1 VINRNNR
8 SVYFVWRFSEM
19 KVWFAVSEAAPF
31 AKTGGL
37 ADVAGSLPKALR
49 KHGIDIRVVMPKYS
63 QIPQQYINKMSF
75 IGYTYVNLTW
85 RREYYGIFTLEHEG
99 VPFYFIDNER
109 YFNRDWYY
117 GQVDDGERFT
127 FFCKSVLEV
136 LPVIGFRPY
145 IIHCNDWQTG
155 LVSVLLDAHYRYYR
169 NKGFYQYIHTV
180 MTIHNL
186 KYQGIF
192 PKEMMDEIIG
202 LGWEY
207 FHPDGVE
214 FYNCINFLKAGIAYS
229 AKVTTVSRTYA
240 EEIKTGFY
248 GENLDGILRKRSR
261 DLCGILNGI
270 DYGENDPLTPNIY
283 VPFSVN
289 SIEDKQKNKVLLQ
302 KEAGLDVNPETPL
315 IGIIS
320 RLVAQKG
327 LDLIDRM
334 IAELLEMD
342 LQLIVLGAGEKRYED
357 MFLWAQG
364 AFRGKMS
371 ANMRYDHVLA
381 QRIYSGCDMFLMPSL
396 FEPCGLGQL
405 YAMRYGTVPIV
416 RETGGLKDTV
426 IPYNEYTGEGTG
438 FTFANYNAHE
448 MKDAVIR
455 AMRVYKD
462 KEKWRGIVTNCMQQ
476 DFSWER
482 SAREYGNLYNQVCGI
497 TVTK

>member
-1 VINRNNR
+1 MG
-8 SVYFVWRFSEM
+8 RFYVM
-19 KVWFAVSEAAPF
+19 KIWFAVSEAAPF

-49 KHGIDIRVVMPKYS
+49 KLGIDIRVVMPKYS
-63 QIPQQYINKMSF
+63 QIPQQYVNSMSF
-75 IGYTYVNLTW
+75 AGYTYVNLTW
-85 RREYYGIFTLEHEG
+85 RREYCGIFKLVHEG

-127 FFCKSVLEV
+127 FFCKAVLEV
-136 LPVIGFRPY
+136 LPVIDFKPY

-155 LVSVLLDAHYRYYR
+155 LVSVLLDTHYRYYR
-169 NKGFYQYIHTV
+169 NRGFYQHMHTV

-192 PKEMMDEIIG
+192 PKNMMDEIIG
-202 LGWEY
+202 LGWEH

-214 FYNCINFLKAGIAYS
+214 FYDNINFLKAGIAYS
-229 AKVTTVSRTYA
+229 TKITTVSKTYA
-240 EEIKTGFY
+240 EEIKTEYY
-248 GENLDGILRKRSR
+248 GEQLHGILGKRSQ
-261 DLCGILNGI
+261 DICGILNGI
-270 DYGENDPLTPNIY
+270 DYEENNPQTDSRIY
-283 VPFSVN
+283 VQYSVN
-289 SIEDKQKNKVLLQ
+289 SIEDKRKNKELLQ
-302 KEAGLDVNPETPL
+302 MEAGLDVNPETPL
-315 IGIIS
+315 IGVIS

-327 LDLIDRM
+327 MDLIDRM
-334 IAELLEMD
+334 IAELLDMD
-342 LQLIVLGAGEKRYED
+342 LHMIVLGTGEKKYED
-357 MFLWAQG
+357 MFRWAQG
-364 AFRGKMS
+364 AYKGKIS
-371 ANMRYDHVLA
+371 ANICYNPVLA
-381 QRIYSGCDMFLMPSL
+381 QKIYAGSDMFLMPSL

-405 YAMRYGTVPIV
+405 YGMRYGTVPVV

-455 AMRVYKD
+455 AIRVYRNKNEW
-462 KEKWRGIVTNCMQQ
+462 KTIVKRCMQQ
-476 DFSWER
+476 DLSWEK
-482 SAREYGNLYNQVCGI
+482 SAREYANLYNRICDI